1 MNVGTRVVTIT
12 DDSYNGREGT
22 VIGRSSYYEN
32 SWDVTIDGITFN
44 RVFADYELASIPFV
58 KVVKTST
65 IWVTLP
71 GDTVSRKLSVED
83 ANRLLRQ
90 LEVALS

>member
-1 MNVGTRVVTIT
+1 MNVGTRVVAIT
-12 DDSYNGREGT
+12 NDEYNGREG
-22 VIGRSSYYEN
+22 VVVGDPGYSGWLRVKIAGS
-32 SWDVTIDGITFN
+32 DAPHLTFA
-44 RVFADYELASIPFV
+44 VHELSPVPFV
-58 KVVKTST
+58 KVVKTPT

>member
-12 DDSYNGREGT
+12 NDGFNGREGT
-22 VIGRSSYYEN
+22 VIKRSPHFED
-32 SWDVTIDGITFN
+32 SWEVSLDGMSSCHS
-44 RVFADYELASIPFV
+44 FAYRELAAIPYV
-58 KVVKTST
+58 KVVKTPT

-71 GDTVSRKLSVED
+71 GDTCSRKLSVED